1 MTVTADGQ
9 VSLFDLDTW
18 SGKTYPEHSAPATRK
33 ERTSQPSSKRSSKS
47 ANRKP
52 VCLCVYRT
60 EDGQN
65 PGAITLKTE
74 PGVWPGGST
83 MHSTTVYHS
92 GEKEYAYWLTS
103 ADYQPRGYCLTLNL
117 SERPRVENP
126 SRLSEVLEQ
135 DADERFWLSAKA
147 CQGILNRAER
157 RGKELPEELHDAL
170 VAQAHGLPSP
180 EISAERREELEA
192 DRKRKLADIDIEERR
207 ETERY
212 KENRNNG
219 ESFEEYLDRVERENP
234 LYELLAKSICDP
246 SRSDA
251 VCASGFDGSM
261 GAEAGNIGYAEEQAI
276 TTKSTGG
283 GHCLIRR

>member
-9 VSLFDLDTW
+9 ASLFDQDTW
-18 SGKTYPEHSAPATRK
+18 SGRTYPEHSVPATRK
-33 ERTSQPSSKRSSKS
+33 ERTSQPLSKRSSKS
-47 ANRKP
+47 ANREP
-52 VCLCVYRT
+52 VCLCVSRM

-83 MHSTTVYHS
+83 MHSTTVYRS

-126 SRLSEVLEQ
+126 SRLSEILEQ
-135 DADERFWLSAKA
+135 DADKKFWLSAKA

-157 RGKELPEELHDAL
+157 RGKELPPELKEAL
-170 VAQAHGLPSP
+170 IEQ
-180 EISAERREELEA
+180 SAS
-192 DRKRKLADIDIEERR
+192 K
-207 ETERY
+207 ETESTEA
-212 KENRNNG
+212 KQQDATD
-219 ESFEEYLDRVERENP
+219 LDGVGGGATPLTPSIDQPYTLKVRSGCDGGQRTSDPDGQERDP
-234 LYELLAKSICDP
+234 IDP
-246 SRSDA
+246 SRPDA

-283 GHCLIRR
+283 GHCLIRS